1 MQWFYIRNEQ
11 RFGPIEEAEFFRM
24 AGAGELAPDDLV
36 WNPSMGQEWRPA
48 SEVPGLFAAAV
59 PAAGTGIP
67 GSTPNGELMARA
79 RASLSGQW
87 GLAIGVT
94 VLYQVVAMGA
104 SFLPYLGAVV
114 SLLITGAMLLGLSG
128 FFLNLARRRPT
139 DVGQLFDGFKFF
151 GKALGTYLLTV
162 LFIALWSLIAV
173 VPGILAAIMIPA
185 MERASS
191 DSMVLMVPIFAVL
204 FVLAMIPS
212 IRAQFAYSQTFYVL
226 VDDPGCGAL
235 EAIRRSKA
243 MMDGF
248 KWKYFCLG
256 LRFIGW
262 VLLSMLTCGIGL
274 LWVVPYVMASNAHFH
289 DDVRGNA

>member
-1 MQWFYIRNEQ
+1 MRATTSSEGMVPEPPASDRIYPWYCRKNFLLLAVCCA
-11 RFGPIEEAEFFRM
+11 GP
-24 AGAGELAPDDLV
+24 LALPLV
-36 WNPSMGQEWRPA
+36 WARPR
-48 SEVPGLFAAAV
+48 
-59 PAAGTGIP
+59 T
-67 GSTPNGELMARA
+67 TPFLK
-79 RASLSGQW
+79 
-87 GLAIGVT
+87 T
-94 VLYQVVAMGA
+94 VLTIAIV
-104 SFLPYLGAVV
+104 LG
-114 SLLITGAMLLGLSG
+114 
-128 FFLNLARRRPT
+128 
-139 DVGQLFDGFKFF
+139 
-151 GKALGTYLLTV
+151 
-162 LFIALWSLIAV
+162 SLIAV